1 MELARSIWEAYGKMA
16 GERQWG
22 AMEGSVALEGNAT
35 RLAALQCQAQ
45 YDDMLLS
52 NLVQEALVFS
62 RLSKGGEGQV
72 RGSATGT
79 QYEAN
84 ISRCQAAQ
92 PRFSDPDPPRA

>member
-1 MELARSIWEAYGKMA
+1 MGSNGRQCGA
-16 GERQWG
+16 GRECHASSCI
-22 AMEGSVALEGNAT
+22 AMSGTVRRYA
-35 RLAALQCQAQ
+35 
-45 YDDMLLS
+45 
-52 NLVQEALVFS
+52 LVQEALVFS

-92 PRFSDPDPPRA
+92 PRFSDPDPPRT